1 MKGENKPEA
10 ESAGKEMVPFGHVFL
25 GEDIYNTLDTIICH
39 GRNIYDEIKRKYIYM
54 CVREIKLFRPREPTL

>member
-39 GRNIYDEIKRKYIYM
+39 GRNDEIKRKYIYM
-54 CVREIKLFRPREPTL
+54 CV